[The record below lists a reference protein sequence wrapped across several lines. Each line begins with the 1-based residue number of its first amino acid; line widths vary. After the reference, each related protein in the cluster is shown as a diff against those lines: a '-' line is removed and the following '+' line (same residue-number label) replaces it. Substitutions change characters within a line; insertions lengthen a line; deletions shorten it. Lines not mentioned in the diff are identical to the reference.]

1 MPAPPVL
8 SAFLL
13 ASLALAVTPGPAV
26 VFIVSRSL
34 ASGRRVGLASVA
46 GIALGNLGN
55 MLGASIGLAALFAA
69 SSVAFAVVRY
79 AGAAYLVYVGVATIR
94 ARPSEARSDPSSAPT
109 AAPASTADRAPAPAD
124 LRRVLR
130 DAFVVALLNPKT
142 ALFFAAFLPQF
153 MRPDAPPM
161 PQSLALGALFVA
173 IAGGTDSAYALAA
186 GTVGPALA
194 RGGRG
199 RVQAAGRWVAGGA
212 FIGLGVF
219 TAVAGGRG
227 R

>member
-55 MLGASIGLAALFAA
+55 MLGASIELAALFAA

-109 AAPASTADRAPAPAD
+109 AAPASTADQAPAPPTSG
-124 LRRVLR
+124 VLR

-161 PQSLALGALFVA
+161 PQSLALGRC
-173 IAGGTDSAYALAA
+173 S
-186 GTVGPALA
+186 
-194 RGGRG
+194 
-199 RVQAAGRWVAGGA
+199 
-212 FIGLGVF
+212 
-219 TAVAGGRG
+219 
-227 R
+227 